1 MRKSFI
7 CSLLSHFLWAIS
19 HISQFL
25 LPNIQCRPGFPRMQQ
40 RTSPWHVLPVLPNTT
55 AYLPWRSTLFLN
67 SVSQSTHRI
76 TKLVPQARMLWVLT
90 FLSIKN
96 TSKSP
101 WALIL
106 CGSELSFKGPIT
118 YLFNLVYLW
127 LHRLLSKQLS
137 FLFCLYPFYQPPISS
152 NLPSIFLKYIS
163 DHAACLL

>member
-7 CSLLSHFLWAIS
+7 CSLLLTFSLSNLTHFLILIAQYSVQTWFPKDATT
-19 HISQFL
+19 
-25 LPNIQCRPGFPRMQQ
+25 NIAMTG
-40 RTSPWHVLPVLPNTT
+40 SPSSPKHNSLSSL
-55 AYLPWRSTLFLN
+55 RSMLFLN
-67 SVSQSTHRI
+67 SVSQSTHEI

-106 CGSELSFKGPIT
+106 CGSELSFKGPIMD
-118 YLFNLVYLW
+118 LFNLVYLW
-127 LHRLLSKQLS
+127 LHRLLSKRLS